1 MRIPIAIVV
10 SLALAAC
17 AAPRSNWTP
26 ERLAL
31 ALPAHKA
38 VLLGE
43 VHDNADGHRLR
54 LEALARAVEAGW
66 RPAIA
71 LEQFDRE
78 RQADLDAALK
88 TCGEDADCVIRAGLG
103 GGGTE
108 PSGWNWDFY
117 RPVVALALRYDLRI
131 LAANLSRAD
140 ALRVMREGFAPV
152 LGMGL
157 AARLAAVPQD
167 LAAGQRREVEI
178 GHCGKLPASVVP
190 RMVDAQVAR
199 DAFMAEVVDANAARG
214 VVLLAGNG
222 HVRRDL
228 GVPRWLRTP
237 ALVVGYVEDKPAA
250 GVYDVAVR
258 IKAQPRGDPCAGL

>member
-1 MRIPIAIVV
+1 MRFLMAAVAG
-10 SLALAAC
+10 LALAGC
-17 AAPRSNWTP
+17 ATPRSDWTP

-31 ALPAHKA
+31 ALPVHKT

-43 VHDNADGHRLR
+43 VHDNADGHRQR

-88 TCGEDADCVIRAGLG
+88 TCGHDADCVIRAGLG

-117 RPVVALALRYDLRI
+117 RPVVALALRYDLP
-131 LAANLSRAD
+131 LVAANLSRAD
-140 ALRVMREGFAPV
+140 ALRVMREGYAPV

-167 LAAGQRREVEI
+167 LAAGQRREVDA
-178 GHCGKLPASVVP
+178 GHCGKLPASALP

-199 DAFMAEVVDANAARG
+199 DAVMAGVVDANAARG

-228 GVPRWLRTP
+228 GVPRWLVTT
-237 ALVVGYVEDKPAA
+237 ALSVGYVEQVPAA
-250 GVYDVAVR
+250 GTYDAAVL
-258 IKAQPRGDPCAGL
+258 IKGHPRADPCAGL